1 MTPPGAEV
9 LALLCPGQGSQK
21 PGMLSPWLGT
31 GEPGPGE
38 QVLALARA
46 ASEATG
52 LDLLRLGTQA
62 PAEEIRD
69 TAVAQPLIVLV
80 SLASA
85 LHHDLLAA
93 PDPAG
98 SGDGNGVVGG
108 AAVGA
113 GTAVVGGGA
122 AVRPGGH
129 SEVVAGHSLGALTA
143 LALAGALSP
152 LEAVRL
158 AAVRGQA
165 MARCCQDPAEEPS
178 GMTALLGGEREAVV
192 AAAQTAGLCLANVNC
207 STQAVVAGPLSAL
220 RSLKLPAGTRA
231 VTLEVAGAF
240 HTPLMAPAAPALA
253 QAVSELPDRPLQ
265 RAVVDEATGALH
277 PAGGSSARLLTDLV
291 AHLTAP
297 VRWDLVQQRLAD
309 LEVTQAVE
317 LAPAGTLAGFAR
329 RDLPQVAVTR
339 LRAPAA

>member
-1 MTPPGAEV
+1 M

-38 QVLALARA
+38 EVLALARA

-62 PAEEIRD
+62 PAEQIRD

-93 PDPAG
+93 PDPGLGGDGADLGAGNVVVGDGAPVG
-98 SGDGNGVVGG
+98 SGDATVGG
-108 AAVGA
+108 DAAVGVGRE
-113 GTAVVGGGA
+113 GT
-122 AVRPGGH
+122 
-129 SEVVAGHSLGALTA
+129 VVAGHSLGALTA

-165 MARCCQDPAEEPS
+165 MARCCQDPTEEPS

-231 VTLEVAGAF
+231 VPLEVAGAF

>member
-1 MTPPGAEV
+1 M

-85 LHHDLLAA
+85 LHHDLLAE
-93 PDPAG
+93 PDPAR

-207 STQAVVAGPLSAL
+207 STQVVVAGPLSAL
-220 RSLKLPAGTRA
+220 RSLQVPAGTRA

-253 QAVSELPDRPLQ
+253 QAVSELPDRTLR
-265 RAVVDEATGALH
+265 RAVVDEASGALH